1 MRPIC
6 FNSLTDDELCW
17 FIRFAMC
24 IRLWL
29 TGVFRQTRT
38 FQNHSLWLDAS
49 TKFSK
54 AIKLNLLNS
63 YRSSTVEF
71 ITSFHF
77 NFLFSGRKPLP
88 TVVVDFRSWSIFA
101 RSQISGFHT
110 FACQLH
116 RHLHSCLPRMTVC
129 IWSLYLSGVEFRCSE
144 KLWSVLDVKLIWSVS
159 SVIIGSDK
167 SNFMVNLDLF
177 I

>member
-110 FACQLH
+110 LACQLH
-116 RHLHSCLPRMTVC
+116 RHLHSCLHPV
-129 IWSLYLSGVEFRCSE
+129 WP
-144 KLWSVLDVKLIWSVS
+144 SVS
-159 SVIIGSDK
+159 GLFTYPESNLGARK
-167 SNFMVNLDLF
+167 SCDQFSMWSWYDRFRAL
-177 I
+177 